1 MFGWKNKVV
10 KHGVLYG
17 SRGKYVQTCG
27 IRLQKCGTCGWLYAN
42 SWKNVKVRVSILTG
56 KRYLETK
63 CPECGAANSEEI
75 SEALKQA
82 QERPAD

>member
-17 SRGKYVQTCG
+17 SGGIYVQTC
-27 IRLQKCGTCGWLYAN
+27 RACGCVYAN
-42 SWKNVKVRVSILTG
+42 RRKNVKVRESSLSG
-56 KRYLETK
+56 RRYLETK
-63 CPECGAANSEEI
+63 CPECSAENSEEI
-75 SEALKQA
+75 TEALDQA

>member
-1 MFGWKNKVV
+1 MFGWTNKVI

-17 SRGKYVQTCG
+17 FKGMYMQTC
-27 IRLQKCGTCGWLYAN
+27 RACGCVYAN
-42 SWKNVKVRVSILTG
+42 RRKNVKVRESSLSG
-56 KRYLETK
+56 RRYLETE

-75 SEALKQA
+75 NEALDQA